1 MANISDLLNKIKSA
15 RYGRDVRSAIYDSI
29 DAMNAESANA
39 YDAAITA
46 QNSAQASAK
55 AASGSVTSATE
66 AATNAKKYSDSA
78 KQYAESA
85 SVAIQAAYDTKT
97 TTDKHITNAV
107 DAPMMVTKFTKNLL
121 NPALATTTSN
131 GVTCTKNSDG
141 TYTLN
146 GTATSFTYF
155 YLVTAIEN
163 NFSGLKYIGAP
174 EGSNWNTYFLW
185 GMYRDK
191 NKAETANLTS
201 YNSGT
206 IIESKEKYP
215 YLDFRI
221 AIRQDQTFNNLTFK
235 PMLTTDL
242 EATYDDYV
250 PYSGYEIKTCGKN
263 LLNIKK
269 VTYSN
274 LPDMS
279 CVINDDQSII
289 LNGTSIDNTG
299 DIYFN
304 TSYFTFEK
312 GKKYIFSVD
321 ELKDKISI
329 RFRLFGGYTSKI
341 VLSTTNAFAV
351 FAPTENIT
359 LYLSINFV
367 GKVTVNNLL
376 IHIQIEEVENDV
388 INPSTYEPHKEST
401 VQITPTTDVPLFDLK
416 SFDGETNIISPG
428 NVEVSHA
435 LTDTGKYVMQNMKD
449 ISDIKAAI
457 VASGSTTE

>member
-29 DAMNAESANA
+29 DAMNIESANA

-66 AATNAKKYSDSA
+66 AAINAKKYSDSA

-121 NPALATTTSN
+121 NPALVTTTSN

-146 GTATSFTYF
+146 GTATARTFFNINSNIPIIKGVAYKVVCIRDEDIDPGKFLSCVRRKATS
-155 YLVTAIEN
+155 AE
-163 NFSGLKYIGAP
+163 YI
-174 EGSNWNTYFLW
+174 
-185 GMYRDK
+185 
-191 NKAETANLTS
+191 
-201 YNSGT
+201 
-206 IIESKEKYP
+206 
-215 YLDFRI
+215 
-221 AIRQDQTFNNLTFK
+221 FNNGTFIADTDLCWLWIEVEKDKTMNNVTIK

-250 PYSGYEIKTCGKN
+250 PSSGYEIKTCGKN

-279 CVINDDQSII
+279 CAINDDQSII
-289 LNGTSIDNTG
+289 LNGTSIDNIG

-359 LYLSINFV
+359 LYLSINFG
-367 GKVTVNNLL
+367 GKITVNNLL

-388 INPSTYEPHKEST
+388 INPSTYEPYKEST
-401 VQITPTTDVPLFDLK
+401 VQIIPTTDVPLFDLK

-435 LTDTGKYVMQNMKD
+435 LTGTGKYVMQNMKD

>member
-29 DAMNAESANA
+29 DAMNTESANA

-97 TTDKHITNAV
+97 TTDKYITNAV

-131 GVTCTKNSDG
+131 GVTCTKNNDG

-221 AIRQDQTFNNLTFK
+221 AIRQGQTFNNLTFK
-235 PMLTTDL
+235 PMLTTDI
-242 EATYDDYV
+242 EATYEDYV
-250 PYSGYEIKTCGKN
+250 PSSGYEIKTCGKN
-263 LLNIKK
+263 LLPISSIESRTVNG
-269 VTYSN
+269 VTFTNNGDGTYT
-274 LPDMS
+274 
-279 CVINDDQSII
+279 
-289 LNGTSIDNTG
+289 LNGTATNDAKFSLINQGTLEIIQVIDGKTFKVTG
-299 DIYFN
+299 FKETGNYRLECSAWLSTGGTYVFDSRIWNVPNGAKGLRIDI
-304 TSYFTFEK
+304 
-312 GKKYIFSVD
+312 V
-321 ELKDKISI
+321 
-329 RFRLFGGYTSKI
+329 
-341 VLSTTNAFAV
+341 VLSGAVLNNVVVKPMLTTDLEAIYDDFEPYEGTSIQVTSDTQEPVYGLNSY
-351 FAPTENIT
+351 EGIT
-359 LYLSINFV
+359 HVISD
-367 GKVTVNNLL
+367 GKVT
-376 IHIQIEEVENDV
+376 
-388 INPSTYEPHKEST
+388 SSY
-401 VQITPTTDVPLFDLK
+401 
-416 SFDGETNIISPG
+416 
-428 NVEVSHA
+428 A
-435 LTDTGKYVMQNMKD
+435 LTDTGKYVMQCMKD
-449 ISDIKAAI
+449 INDLKASA
-457 VASGSTTE
+457 ATSA

>member
-29 DAMNAESANA
+29 DAMNTESANA

-66 AATNAKKYSDSA
+66 AAINAKKYSDSA

-121 NPALATTTSN
+121 NPALVTTTSN

-146 GTATSFTYF
+146 GTATARTFFNINSNIPIIKGVAYKVVCIRDEDIDPGKFLSCVRRKATS
-155 YLVTAIEN
+155 AE
-163 NFSGLKYIGAP
+163 YI
-174 EGSNWNTYFLW
+174 
-185 GMYRDK
+185 
-191 NKAETANLTS
+191 
-201 YNSGT
+201 
-206 IIESKEKYP
+206 
-215 YLDFRI
+215 
-221 AIRQDQTFNNLTFK
+221 FNNGTFIADTDLCWLWIEVEKDKTMNNVTIK

-279 CVINDDQSII
+279 CAINDDQSII

-312 GKKYIFSVD
+312 GKKYIFSID

-329 RFRLFGGYTSKI
+329 RFLLFGGYTSKI

-435 LTDTGKYVMQNMKD
+435 LTDTGKYVMQCMKNIND
-449 ISDIKAAI
+449 LKAEA
-457 VASGSTTE
+457 ATSA